1 MPSVW
6 MVLGIILLK
15 IDQLTFVL
23 SLSDNSLS
31 NILLLKEQIA
41 YG

>member
-1 MPSVW
+1 M
-6 MVLGIILLK
+6 K
-15 IDQLTFVL
+15 INQVPLVL

-31 NILLLKEQIA
+31 NILLLKEQTI